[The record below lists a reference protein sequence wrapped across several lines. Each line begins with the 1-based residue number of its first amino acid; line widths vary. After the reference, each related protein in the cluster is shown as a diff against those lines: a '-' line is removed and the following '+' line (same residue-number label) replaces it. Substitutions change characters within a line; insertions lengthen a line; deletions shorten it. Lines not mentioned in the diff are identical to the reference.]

1 MVGPTSGEGRSV
13 AVADPPCLPLLR
25 VGGASHA
32 ARSILRTCPLACKGG
47 RLRHTLYS
55 ILRACLSSSRPP
67 FPVPSHAPARIPSFL
82 SSHATPAVPFVS
94 LADEARSP
102 VRSPLAAPPLR
113 RPVPPL
119 VSLVFPLFLEF
130 PVFFSPV
137 VLLSCPS
144 FVSGALAW
152 KHPLRVCPSRVL
164 YLVPLAVMPSDPALT
179 PCNM

>member
-1 MVGPTSGEGRSV
+1 M
-13 AVADPPCLPLLR
+13 AVLL
-25 VGGASHA
+25 GC
-32 ARSILRTCPLACKGG
+32 ILTRKLKNVWKDRYRRICALFDNC
-47 RLRHTLYS
+47 HSTLYGLCPTCCTVMYTC
-55 ILRACLSSSRPP
+55 IHTRGLCACTVLSC
-67 FPVPSHAPARIPSFL
+67 AEMLLCEMTI
-82 SSHATPAVPFVS
+82 AVPFVS

-164 YLVPLAVMPSDPALT
+164 YLVPLTVMPSDPALT